1 MTSPYKDTEFKIDGT
16 LDLLSIRPIPAF
28 VDDKLYTIEP
38 QYNHRPDLLAYDY
51 YGNKDLWW
59 IFGQRNMDII
69 EDFIYDIATG
79 TTIYLPNPAKVKDVL
94 E

>member
-38 QYNHRPDLLAYDY
+38 QYNHSPDLLAYDY

-69 EDFIYDIATG
+69 EDFIYDISTG
-79 TTIYLPNPAKVKDVL
+79 TSI
-94 E
+94 

>member
-69 EDFIYDIATG
+69 EDFIYDISTG
-79 TTIYLPNPAKVKDVL
+79 TSIYLPNPAKVKDVL

>member
-59 IFGQRNMDII
+59 IFGQRNMNII

-79 TTIYLPNPAKVKDVL
+79 TSIYLPNPAKVKDVL

>member
-1 MTSPYKDTEFKIDGT
+1 MSSPYKDTEFKINGT
-16 LDLLSIRPIPAF
+16 LDLLTISPIPAF
-28 VDDKLYTIEP
+28 YDDKLYTIEP

-59 IFGQRNMDII
+59 VFGQRNLDTI

-79 TTIYLPNPAKVKDVL
+79 TSIYLPSPSRVKDAL

>member
-16 LDLLSIRPIPAF
+16 LDLLSIRPVPAF
-28 VDDKLYTIEP
+28 SDDKLYTIEP
-38 QYNHRPDLLAYDY
+38 QYNHRPDLLAFDY
-51 YGNKDLWW
+51 YGNKNLWW

-79 TTIYLPNPAKVKDVL
+79 TSIYLPSPSRVKDVL

>member
-79 TTIYLPNPAKVKDVL
+79 TSIYLPNPSKVKDVL

>member
-1 MTSPYKDTEFKIDGT
+1 MTSPYKDTEFKIDVT

-69 EDFIYDIATG
+69 EDFIYDISTG
-79 TTIYLPNPAKVKDVL
+79 TSIYLPNPSKVKDVL

>member
-38 QYNHRPDLLAYDY
+38 QYNHSPDLLAYDY

-69 EDFIYDIATG
+69 EDFIYDISTG
-79 TTIYLPNPAKVKDVL
+79 TSIYLPNPSKVKDVL

>member
-69 EDFIYDIATG
+69 EDFIYDISTG
-79 TTIYLPNPAKVKDVL
+79 TSIYLPNPSKVKDVL